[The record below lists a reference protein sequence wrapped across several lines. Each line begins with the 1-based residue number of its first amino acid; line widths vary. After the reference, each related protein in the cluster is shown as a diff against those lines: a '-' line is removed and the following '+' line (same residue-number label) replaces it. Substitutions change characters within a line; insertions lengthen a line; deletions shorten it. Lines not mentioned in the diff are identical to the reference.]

1 MEAQETLDQTVRTER
16 DRYRALAERLQ
27 SELEQRH
34 DLAEKLKGQVKALQ
48 GAPKGIIPDERTQS
62 PAGDGAVSPQLHT
75 SFAEQVKPAVSH
87 QDDIVGDTAALSERL
102 LATETDLRD
111 ALIRSETLQRDVLER
126 IEQENRMM
134 ARCRE
139 LEEQVEQHRADKSV
153 MYHQGR
159 EQVILHGMERA
170 SRADQG
176 TPVPA
181 SNYRRTC

>member
-27 SELEQRH
+27 FELEQRH

-48 GAPKGIIPDERTQS
+48 GAPKGIIPGQG

-75 SFAEQVKPAVSH
+75 SSAGQVQPAISP
-87 QDDIVGDTAALSERL
+87 QDDIVRDTAALSERL

-111 ALIRSETLQRDVLER
+111 ALIRSEILQRDVSER
-126 IEQENRMM
+126 IEQENRMR

-170 SRADQG
+170 SRVDQG
-176 TPVPA
+176 MPVPA
-181 SNYRRTC
+181 SNYRRTS